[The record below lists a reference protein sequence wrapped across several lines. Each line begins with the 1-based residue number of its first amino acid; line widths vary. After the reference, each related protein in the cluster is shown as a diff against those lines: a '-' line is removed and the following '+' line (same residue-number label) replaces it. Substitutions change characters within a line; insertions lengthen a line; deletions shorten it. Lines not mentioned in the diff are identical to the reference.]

1 MKHILFDFARTI
13 VEHPAD
19 SMGLSIVRATGLTDE
34 EDISMV
40 RNAIFSV
47 GKYLNNLDDGSM
59 SRDEYRK
66 LMAAEL
72 PERLRSYAI
81 EAADYHMRILPPIPG
96 MKELLVKL
104 RKDGYKLYILS
115 NLDDYHTPQMQETE
129 YVNYFDGMF
138 FSCEVGVRKPYK
150 EFFEEALKRF
160 NLEAE
165 DCLFIDDLEE
175 NVEGAEAC
183 GIRGFVFTGDAK
195 EAERF
200 IYSNNN

>member
-19 SMGLSIVRATGLTDE
+19 SMGLSIVKATGLTDE

-59 SRDEYRK
+59 SRDEYRR
-66 LMAAEL
+66 LMSAEL
-72 PERLRSYAI
+72 PERLRDYAI
-81 EAADYHMRILPPIPG
+81 RAADYHMRVLPPIPG
-96 MKELLVKL
+96 MKDLLVKL

-138 FSCEVGVRKPYK
+138 FSCEVGVRKPFK
-150 EFFEEALKRF
+150 AFFEEALKRF
-160 NLEAE
+160 DLKAE

-175 NVEGAEAC
+175 NVEGALQC
-183 GIRGFVFTGDAK
+183 GIKGFVFRGDAK
-195 EAERF
+195 EAEQF
-200 IYSNNN
+200 IYEQ